1 MNLPRSGIA
10 WVTGAGTLVGATG
23 GGTVPYILELSV
35 VSAFP
40 LDPETTVG
48 MGFPTD
54 ESFVV
59 SSFTPVAVAKKQC
72 IDILK
77 KKVSFSACMIWY
89 LPPTATCPRFK
100 HLQFGMFTA
109 GVWGTDTGGVIGG
122 GGPGGRKPI
131 KKVCIT
137 TVYHFT
143 KTYLCSLYG
152 RCFYLLYG

>member
-23 GGTVPYILELSV
+23 GGTVAYILELSV

-77 KKVSFSACMIWY
+77 KKVSFSACTKPSFY
-89 LPPTATCPRFK
+89 CCLPR
-100 HLQFGMFTA
+100 
-109 GVWGTDTGGVIGG
+109 I
-122 GGPGGRKPI
+122 
-131 KKVCIT
+131 
-137 TVYHFT
+137 
-143 KTYLCSLYG
+143 
-152 RCFYLLYG
+152 

>member
-1 MNLPRSGIA
+1 MNLPRSGIP

-59 SSFTPVAVAKKQC
+59 SSFTPVAVAKKQFN
-72 IDILK
+72 DMLK
-77 KKVSFSACMIWY
+77 KISQVFS
-89 LPPTATCPRFK
+89 L
-100 HLQFGMFTA
+100 H
-109 GVWGTDTGGVIGG
+109 DTFLLLLL
-122 GGPGGRKPI
+122 
-131 KKVCIT
+131 T
-137 TVYHFT
+137 QDFN
-143 KTYLCSLYG
+143 TYSLG
-152 RCFYLLYG
+152 CLLLECEEQILEEL